1 VKILNLPNTITIGR
15 LLIAPAVVWLI
26 SAKCFDWAF
35 GLFIVASLSDGL
47 DGAIAR
53 LCNARTKLGAFL
65 DPLAD
70 KALLVGTYGVLGYGG
85 HLPSWLVIMVIFR
98 DIIIIGGALV
108 FHVLTGTLEMKPLL
122 VSKINTFAQIGLAV
136 ASLAHLSGILVLDPY
151 QYLMIWAVAL
161 TTVISGAVYVIK
173 WSLLASNGGG
183 ANHHA

>member
-1 VKILNLPNTITIGR
+1 VKILNLPNSITIGR
-15 LLIAPAVVWLI
+15 LLTAPAVVWLI
-26 SAKCFDWAF
+26 SARCFDWALW
-35 GLFIVASLSDGL
+35 LFIIASVSDGL

-70 KALLVGTYGVLGYGG
+70 KALLVGTYGMLGYGG

-108 FHVLTGTLEMKPLL
+108 FHVLTGSLEMKPILI
-122 VSKINTFAQIGLAV
+122 SKINTFTQLGLAV
-136 ASLAHLSGILVLDPY
+136 GSLAHLSGILALDPY
-151 QYLMIWAVAL
+151 QPLMVWAVAL
-161 TTVISGAVYVIK
+161 TTAISGAVYVIK